1 MRRGLHYIDSNIFI
15 YPIIYDQIAVKEA
28 KKSRDFL
35 LEIASG
41 NIEAYASLITWDEVT
56 LIVRKLLGV
65 DISLSQGKGS

>member
-1 MRRGLHYIDSNIFI
+1 MRRGFHYIDSNIFI

-41 NIEAYASLITWDEVT
+41 NIEAHASLITWDDNVDRSKVT
-56 LIVRKLLGV
+56 RSRYPPESG
-65 DISLSQGKGS
+65 